1 VLKSLAWPGRR
12 QNAPRDGLPLNATVA
27 RPAAKAIAEA
37 PSKGFPWIA
46 VLPLALIPVLGAS
59 ASGMDRLLLV
69 MEGIFLFL
77 GARRG
82 VWVLGAII
90 VSEFTIGNYMYL
102 FGESFSISSRLVIVM
117 ASIPIVAPHI
127 IRRPDLGP
135 AARGMMVMALAFVA
149 LTTLAN
155 TVYADSG
162 YVFQFFRYIATG
174 VTVLALIPALVT
186 SRDDLRELGMVALTV
201 AVVSA
206 TVAILQHYHYKG
218 APIYEAV
225 PHTGT
230 GPTSSFLSWEGR
242 SLGLSESPV
251 YLANVLMVM
260 LFLVMGVLISANM
273 TTKSRRVLGVVLV
286 LFALGLYVTYTRS
299 WSYSAALALLPI
311 VLIYRGRYRREFWL
325 LAIMAAAAFLYY
337 SDYQGSRYTLGPG
350 SEDSAAARPV
360 LWSAGLNIA
369 MDHPFLGVGHDSFL
383 QLSPEYA
390 SGDAASTSSEGEVS
404 VLGVYTPHNDF
415 LNIWLSF
422 GAVALFFYLAI
433 IVLSVK
439 NFVEAYFQTSD
450 SFLKGVALGGIGA
463 VVAFETNSFF
473 HNYFDSTLTLWL
485 LAGLSLAV
493 VKLVHLKPARET
505 AW

>member
-12 QNAPRDGLPLNATVA
+12 QDAPRDDLPLSATVA

-46 VLPLALIPVLGAS
+46 LLPLALIPVFGAS

-102 FGESFSISSRLVIVM
+102 FGESFAISSRLVIVM

-135 AARGMMVMALAFVA
+135 AARGMMVMALSFVA

-162 YVFQFFRYIATG
+162 YVFQFFRYIVTG

-186 SRDDLRELGMVALTV
+186 SRDDLRELAMVALTV

-206 TVAILQHYHYKG
+206 AVAILQHYHYKG
-218 APIYEAV
+218 APIYQGV
-225 PHTGT
+225 PHTGAI
-230 GPTSSFLSWEGR
+230 SRFESWEGR

-251 YLANVLMVM
+251 YLSNVLMVM
-260 LFLVMGVLISANM
+260 LFLVMGVLISANVS
-273 TTKSRRVLGVVLV
+273 TKTRQVLLAALV
-286 LFALGLYVTYTRS
+286 LLALGLYLTYTRS

-383 QLSPEYA
+383 ELSPEYA

-450 SFLKGVALGGIGA
+450 SFLKGVALGGMGA
-463 VVAFETNSFF
+463 VIAFETNSFF
-473 HNYFDSTLTLWL
+473 HNFFDSTLTLWL

-505 AW
+505 SW

>member
-12 QNAPRDGLPLNATVA
+12 QDAPRDDLPLSATVA

-46 VLPLALIPVLGAS
+46 LLPLALIPLFGAS
-59 ASGMDRLLLV
+59 AGGMDRLLLV

-90 VSEFTIGNYMYL
+90 VSEFTIGNYMYV
-102 FGESFSISSRLVIVM
+102 FGESFWISSRLVIVM

-135 AARGMMVMALAFVA
+135 ATRGMMVMALSFVA

-162 YVFQFFRYIATG
+162 YVFQFFRYIVTG

-206 TVAILQHYHYKG
+206 SVAILQHYHYKG
-218 APIYEAV
+218 APIYQGV
-225 PHTGT
+225 PHTGAI
-230 GPTSSFLSWEGR
+230 SRFESWEGR

-251 YLANVLMVM
+251 YLSNVLMVM
-260 LFLVMGVLISANM
+260 LFLVMGVLISANVS
-273 TTKSRRVLGVVLV
+273 TKTRQVLLAALV
-286 LFALGLYVTYTRS
+286 LLALGLYLTYTRS

-369 MDHPFLGVGHDSFL
+369 MDHPFLGVGHNAFL
-383 QLSPEYA
+383 ELSPEYA
-390 SGDAASTSSEGEVS
+390 SSAEPADGEGS

-415 LNIWLSF
+415 LNVWLSF
-422 GAVALFFYLAI
+422 GIVALILYLTV

-439 NFVEAYFQTSD
+439 NFVEAYFRASD
-450 SFLKGVALGGIGA
+450 SLLKGVALGGMAAMI
-463 VVAFETNSFF
+463 AFEASSFF

-493 VKLVHLKPARET
+493 VKLANLKPRGEPT
-505 AW
+505 W